1 MTFKL
6 DEMAAPHNVEFEAA
20 KFLQKLIHESTDE
33 PAKLATKLY
42 VVSSFC
48 FRLSSEAFRDE
59 FGVVPLLFRCEWPYV
74 HGINVSDIAAHESQW
89 ERKFYAIPS
98 NIKVSNFH
106 LRSKHFTC

>member
-1 MTFKL
+1 VVFKL

-48 FRLSSEAFRDE
+48 L
-59 FGVVPLLFRCEWPYV
+59 
-74 HGINVSDIAAHESQW
+74 
-89 ERKFYAIPS
+89 
-98 NIKVSNFH
+98 
-106 LRSKHFTC
+106 